1 MSNQEKTGGISS
13 ADYVF
18 ADEVSAVTFSDSGV
32 KITLNSGATWRPI
45 YFKLKGFDP
54 SSAPSTDERGTLY
67 SNSVAI
73 NLAVP
78 VSEANIKNYV
88 NIQRRG
94 ILVRYK
100 MFSGETYLLGSEAY
114 PLRGTLQRSTPKDI
128 AAARS
133 ARLTL
138 AGMIPFEQPMFVL

>member
-94 ILVRYK
+94 MLVRYK
-100 MFSGETYLLGSEAY
+100 MFSGETYLLGSSDY
-114 PLRGTLQRSTPKDI
+114 PLRGTLQHVTPKDI
-128 AAARS
+128 SSARS

-138 AGMIPFEQPMFVL
+138 TGLIPEVQPALVL

>member
-1 MSNQEKTGGISS
+1 MSNQEKTGGITS

-54 SSAPSTDERGTLY
+54 SSAPSTDERGSLY
-67 SNSVAI
+67 SNSVSI
-73 NLAVP
+73 NLQVP
-78 VSEANIKNYV
+78 VSEADIKNYV

-94 ILVRYK
+94 VVVRYK
-100 MFSGETYLLGSEAY
+100 MFSGESYLLGSDSY
-114 PLRGTLQRSTPKDI
+114 PLRGTFQHVTPKDI
-128 AAARS
+128 SSARS
-133 ARLTL
+133 SRLILTC
-138 AGMIPFEQPMFVL
+138 MIPELQPALVL